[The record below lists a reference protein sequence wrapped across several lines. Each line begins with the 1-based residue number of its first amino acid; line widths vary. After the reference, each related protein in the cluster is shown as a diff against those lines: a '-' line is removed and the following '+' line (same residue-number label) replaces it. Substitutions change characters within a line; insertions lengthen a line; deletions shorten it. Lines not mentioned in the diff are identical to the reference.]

1 MTAITS
7 HRAGGQGLGH
17 GQSLP
22 RIVTAETVTT
32 GAGGHAPTAGGHH
45 ATHYTTN
52 IRTVTVPSGHLCWC
66 MLCMHASNMDMPW
79 TVAMSYGRFD

>member
-32 GAGGHAPTAGGHH
+32 GAGGHAPTAGGRH
-45 ATHYTTN
+45 ATHYTAN

-66 MLCMHASNMDMPW
+66 MLCSACLKHGHASDSGHDLW
-79 TVAMSYGRFD
+79 TL